1 MELDKKA
8 LAVARL
14 TAAIWEWDPRGYSA
28 IANSLQRN
36 QAIKTLVDQAIPD
49 EKSKQNLIK
58 MILAMVLLTSGSVAT
73 VRNPDGFSEKKKTR
87 WSHILSDPAS
97 EFLKILGFPTYELI
111 TKQDYANAKQ
121 LLPVV
126 GNSSILQGE
135 VYTVFSKS
143 GLPGKRPTLASFID
157 QGREKRGIGGY
168 EMLHRGLSGMS
179 DAVVARLTNLSKP
192 WNMMR
197 GVSTSR
203 DEGSAKGFAHKHGPN
218 HVLLSLKN
226 PKKRGFNA
234 LGLSKYGKEEEVVL
248 SGIAKFDSY
257 QLTFYASAEEEKG
270 DRNAKEYVI
279 QVSQSM
285 VFIRRG
291 YMPFYGEEHQSPEK
305 SHEFVKKAISGAPF
319 KVTGKSGLVVTLRAN
334 PTTADITLF
343 GEIE

>member
-14 TAAIWEWDPRGYSA
+14 TTAIWEWDPRGYSA
-28 IANSLQRN
+28 AADKIQRN
-36 QAIKTLVDQAIPD
+36 QAIKTLVDQALPD
-49 EKSKQNLIK
+49 DQSKQNLVK

-73 VRNPDGFSEKKKTR
+73 VRNPEGFSDMKKTR

-97 EFLKILGFPTYELI
+97 DFLKILGFPTYELI
-111 TKQDYANAKQ
+111 TKQDYVNAKQ

-126 GNSSILQGE
+126 GNSSVLQSE

-143 GLPGKRPTLASFID
+143 GLPGKRPGLASFID
-157 QGREKRGIGGY
+157 QGQEKRGIGGY
-168 EMLHRGLSGMS
+168 EMLHRGLSGVS

-203 DEGSAKGFAHKHGPN
+203 HEGSAKGFAHKHGPN
-218 HVLLSLKN
+218 HVLLSFKN
-226 PKKRGFNA
+226 PKRRGFNA
-234 LGLSKYGKEEEVVL
+234 LGLSQYKKEEEIVL
-248 SGIAKFDSY
+248 SGVGKFNSY
-257 QLTFYASAEEEKG
+257 QLTFYASALEEEG

-291 YMPFYGEEHQSPEK
+291 YRPFYGEQHGDPEK
-305 SHEFVKKAISGAPF
+305 SHEFVKKAISGEPF
-319 KVTGKSGLVVTLRAN
+319 EITGQSGLTVTLKAN